1 MAEQP
6 TFHDRMFLE
15 SEAVYAA
22 IQRGEVADV
31 SAALMDAQ
39 VRASDNADQD

>member
-1 MAEQP
+1 MAEPNFQ
-6 TFHDRMFLE
+6 DRMFLE

-22 IQRGEVADV
+22 VQRGEVADV

-39 VRASDNADQD
+39 VRASHNADQD